1 MRRRRSREPQPLT
14 IEYVAKSTGDSPDQT
29 LTITNNTETAVR
41 PTLEFTA
48 FNMYGSVMPDIETRT
63 VLGTHLGAALLPGHA
78 TVQDILRFDGSAARD
93 VRGVQVR
100 ITEVEEVEHPP
111 LDEPMRAVMV
121 DLDQKATLDPE
132 DFWGVGVANANPFG
146 VQVRVALVAF
156 EDKVGDHPQQ
166 VEDVVTL
173 EGDVEVASQ
182 SHEVIWLPDNVRGL
196 FHQVAWCLVPQ
207 TLTS

>member
-1 MRRRRSREPQPLT
+1 MRRRRSREPAPLDIQYT
-14 IEYVAKSTGDSPDQT
+14 AKSTDDSPDQT

-41 PTLEFTA
+41 PTLEFVA
-48 FNMYGSVMPDIETRT
+48 FNMYGAQMPDIEVRT

-78 TVQDILRFDGSAARD
+78 TVHDILRFDGPAAQD

-100 ITEVEEVEHPP
+100 LVEVEEIEHPP
-111 LDEPMRAVMV
+111 LDEGLRAVMV

-132 DFWGVGVANANPFG
+132 DFWGVGVANGNPFG

-156 EDKVGDHPQQ
+156 EDKVRDNPRQ

-173 EGDVEVASQ
+173 EGDIELASK
-182 SHEVIWLPDNVRGL
+182 SHEVVWLPDNVRGL
-196 FHQVAWCLVPQ
+196 FQHVAWCLVPQ
-207 TLTS
+207 DLV

>member
-14 IEYVAKSTGDSPDQT
+14 IEYVAKSVDETPDQT

-41 PTLEFTA
+41 PTLQFEA
-48 FNMYGSVMPDIETRT
+48 FNMYGTPLAHVETRT

-78 TVQDILRFDGSAARD
+78 AVQDILRFDGPGAAD

-100 ITEVEEVEHPP
+100 VTDVEELEHPP
-111 LDEPMRAVMV
+111 LDEGLRAVMV

-156 EDKVGDHPQQ
+156 EDRVRDQPRQ

-173 EGDVEVASQ
+173 EGDVEVASA
-182 SHEVIWLPDNVRGL
+182 SHEVIWLPEEVRGL
-196 FHQVAWCLVPQ
+196 FHHVAWCLVPQ
-207 TLTS
+207 VLV